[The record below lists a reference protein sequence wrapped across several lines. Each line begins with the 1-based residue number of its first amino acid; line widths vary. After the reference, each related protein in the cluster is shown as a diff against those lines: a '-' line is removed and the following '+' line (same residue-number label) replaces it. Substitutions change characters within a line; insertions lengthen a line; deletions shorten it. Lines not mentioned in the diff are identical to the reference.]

1 VSGEKDR
8 QALIE
13 QKLVRHVAC
22 SHLVVR
28 AHQQRQHVVVTR
40 RFAAMLFDD
49 LQQHRLDAVASL
61 ACASLVEPP
70 QRADH
75 LHERIVDPH
84 KKPERLGK
92 ACADATRFLR
102 HIGAEE
108 RKADDTQCETHH
120 LFTADDPVR
129 CVPPFLDH
137 VRCARDDL
145 VAVVRQP
152 CVMKPR
158 LGQPSLT
165 AMQLAF
171 AGQQAFAQHGF
182 GVAQAAS
189 LDEVPVVRD
198 QHVLD

>member
-1 VSGEKDR
+1 VGSRPPSTLSQLGVQLRLGVWMAREQVPGPAQRIRRRLVSGEKDR

-70 QRADH
+70 QGADH
-75 LHERIVDPH
+75 LHERIVDSH
-84 KKPERLGK
+84 KEPECLGK

-108 RKADDTQCETHH
+108 RKADDAQRETHH
-120 LFTADDPVR
+120 LFTADDTV
-129 CVPPFLDH
+129 
-137 VRCARDDL
+137 
-145 VAVVRQP
+145 
-152 CVMKPR
+152 
-158 LGQPSLT
+158 
-165 AMQLAF
+165 
-171 AGQQAFAQHGF
+171 
-182 GVAQAAS
+182 
-189 LDEVPVVRD
+189 
-198 QHVLD
+198 